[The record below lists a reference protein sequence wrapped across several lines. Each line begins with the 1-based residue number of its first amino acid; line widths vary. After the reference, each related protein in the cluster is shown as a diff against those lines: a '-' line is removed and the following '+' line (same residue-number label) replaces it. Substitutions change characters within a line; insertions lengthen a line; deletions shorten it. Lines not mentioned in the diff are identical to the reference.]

1 MELQKNEPKLVDV
14 RAPWDDAGWGYRALL
29 KPRNF
34 WRTIVYDRKYKGFWA
49 PTVMGQWRYRRFLKD
64 LDEVCLRSLKS
75 PGALTAKEL
84 AEWLNR
90 EKLLRTRPERTG
102 IHRIS
107 VATVHDWINLARR
120 RGYVVAWGG
129 TQAGSHWELTE
140 RGCEAI
146 NSRFVRLV
154 SRLPY
159 VSLIPLLITGGG
171 LVAALNWLAH
181 HPTAIV
187 IAFYVLLLALYLGA
201 LRLWFGRSE
210 KRANPGIAVVAIET
224 LRSAGKPIPALG
236 AGSR

>member
-1 MELQKNEPKLVDV
+1 MKKNEPLLADV
-14 RAPWDDAGWGYRALL
+14 RAPWDDPKWGVRQLL
-29 KPRNF
+29 KPKNL

-49 PTVMGQWRYRRFLKD
+49 PTVMGRWRYRRFLKD

-75 PGALTAKEL
+75 HGALTAKEL
-84 AEWLNR
+84 AEWLNL
-90 EKLLRTRPERTG
+90 EELLRTKPERTG

-107 VATVHDWINLARR
+107 VATAHDWINLARR
-120 RGYVVAWGG
+120 RGYVVAWGSARG
-129 TQAGSHWELTE
+129 GSHWELTE
-140 RGCEAI
+140 RGREAI

-159 VSLIPLLITGGG
+159 VSLVPLLITGGG

-187 IAFYVLLLALYLGA
+187 IAVYVLLLALYLGA
-201 LRLWFGRSE
+201 LTFWFGRSE

-224 LRSAGKPIPALG
+224 LRSAGKPLPSLG
-236 AGSR
+236 GS

>member
-1 MELQKNEPKLVDV
+1 MNRNEPKLVGV

-29 KPRNF
+29 KPKNL
-34 WRTIVYDRKYKGFWA
+34 WRTIAYDRRYKGFWA

-75 PGALTAKEL
+75 HGALTAKEL
-84 AEWLNR
+84 ADWLNR

-129 TQAGSHWELTE
+129 AHSGSHWEMTE
-140 RGCEAI
+140 QGMEAVH
-146 NSRFVRLV
+146 SRFTTLIREFPYRSLLV
-154 SRLPY
+154 GGAGLLALLS
-159 VSLIPLLITGGG
+159 SL
-171 LVAALNWLAH
+171 LNWLSVHQVVFAWIILA
-181 HPTAIV
+181 AI
-187 IAFYVLLLALYLGA
+187 GA
-201 LRLWFGRSE
+201 LVLAAVNVFFSRSE
-210 KRANPGIAVVAIET
+210 RRANPGIAVVAIET

-236 AGSR
+236 AGFR